1 MADRRQII
9 STSYTAFTSSVS
21 IKIKRC
27 TIRSYKTT
35 TKLMSCR
42 SFVDLNA
49 LPAEYQSL
57 GNSSG
62 CLHHTLIDV
71 GDDTLLHYI
80 KYCIVLMIFIS
91 VLFLIRALTKFIVSC
106 CEITSLHFWS
116 FCGAKRE
123 TGASCLFIYR
133 QVMVLPLPYCQVS
146 NCLVLR
152 PPPNCPN
159 FPSLSIAFDIVTDS
173 AKWFSKKLTL

>member
-35 TKLMSCR
+35 TKPVSCR

-49 LPAEYQSL
+49 LPVEYQSL

-71 GDDTLLHYI
+71 GDDTFLHYI

-106 CEITSLHFWS
+106 WRSRVFIFEASVGLRDRCKLFVYLSTSHGF
-116 FCGAKRE
+116 
-123 TGASCLFIYR
+123 TT
-133 QVMVLPLPYCQVS
+133 PL
-146 NCLVLR
+146 
-152 PPPNCPN
+152 
-159 FPSLSIAFDIVTDS
+159 LSGF
-173 AKWFSKKLTL
+173 

>member
-35 TKLMSCR
+35 TKPVSCR

-49 LPAEYQSL
+49 LPVEYQSL

-71 GDDTLLHYI
+71 GDDTFLHYI

-116 FCGAKRE
+116 FCAAKR
-123 TGASCLFIYR
+123 
-133 QVMVLPLPYCQVS
+133 QVQAVC
-146 NCLVLR
+146 
-152 PPPNCPN
+152 
-159 FPSLSIAFDIVTDS
+159 LSIDKS
-173 AKWFSKKLTL
+173 WFYHSPTVRFLIALFWGLLPTVPTFHHFPLLSIL